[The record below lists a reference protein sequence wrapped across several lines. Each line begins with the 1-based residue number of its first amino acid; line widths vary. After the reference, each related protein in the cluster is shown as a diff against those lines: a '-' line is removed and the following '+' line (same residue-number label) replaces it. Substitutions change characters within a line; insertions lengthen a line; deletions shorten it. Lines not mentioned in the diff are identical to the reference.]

1 METKNQLLS
10 WLRVPIG
17 GLMPDGYGISNAYTR
32 NSRIANPTERSAGR
46 TLCSCLVALLILF
59 AVQGVRAGNGYNPT
73 INTTSDSNVSI
84 TENGLNYAFNIVYW
98 DYNENNYYWDEN
110 ACIKVNG
117 ETLCTFKD
125 LLKGYFT
132 IGKPY
137 NDSKGSYTEVAHDTA
152 FYKKY
157 TGKLIVTRQYTVG
170 NTVVYV
176 SASNP
181 RKRANTDYSME
192 LTIDIA
198 FERYWVDFKRTIKW
212 EGRWHYRDHKNY
224 HDYDVVLYNC
234 NAPSVSMPSITKDN
248 FTRTGNKKVKF
259 TYPSYTSYSGWTT
272 QTIMYKADCTNSWL
286 NPSTQAYGTLS
297 QTGEFNVSSNYD
309 PVTIYPRF
317 EYYKNA
323 NYWGS
328 GSTGNYVFRFD
339 KNYGKDG
346 SIVIPGQP
354 RPKNLTVTSTN
365 TYNKHVTISW
375 ERDAYDSSTA
385 TNGNWIVIRR
395 GSDGTQTNLAIGNN
409 ALSND
414 IYSYTDMSGNLNY
427 GTTYT
432 YVVCYKPNNWS
443 VSSESDAEGLSQT
456 VNCTLNRDFAF
467 SGETAKAENGKITF
481 SWSHNAIQ
489 DASATNKYDL
499 VVQQS
504 IDDGQTWSDVKTISI
519 TSTSTTGGSYTL
531 DNPNGYQPY
540 YFRAKITVQDIV
552 VYSAVKSATS
562 SQGSTLSSF
571 TASRGTYN
579 TLVKVAWSVNQKGT
593 NTTFFTLQRR
603 PMGNTSES
611 SWATIYST
619 SGTANNY
626 SYDDETAQPGSFNEY
641 RLKIFDTNNGKLY
654 EGTPLET
661 DGFCLAQGVMSGRI
675 TYGSGTA
682 VEGAR
687 VTLNTTNADGQAIKS
702 NRSLYFDGSVN
713 ASTGGSG
720 LTCETDATDINN
732 LFGKDFTIQM
742 WLKPDATKMTV
753 NDTDYELFDLPSTFG
768 LFIRK
773 SSTGYWLRYMVSNN
787 SDMFNKSIDTDKWTH
802 LTVTYS
808 QSAKKLTLY
817 TTQDCINIKD
827 KVEKTSITISADKL
841 KAATSFG
848 FGNWSNLGCSTP
860 YAGYMDEVRIF
871 NRCLSQAEILKNCNH
886 TLNGSEEGL
895 QAYYPFDEGM
905 AKQIKAYDFS
915 RQNGVSNEHHMR
927 AGTAARCEQNIVPS
941 EEQLSL
947 MTYTDTNGNYTV
959 RGIPFSGDGTNYII
973 TPSLG
978 IHKFA
983 PSNQSRFVS
992 INSLNFSTIDFE
1004 DTSSFPVS
1012 GTVYY
1017 EGTDIPVDSVQFFV
1031 DGAICARD
1039 GVPVMTGVDGKY
1051 TIDVPIGDHYITA
1064 SRLHHTFA
1072 DGGRYPAD
1080 KNNTGLRET
1089 FMNKMEGIDFY
1100 DNTMTVLAGRVVGGA
1115 IESNKQLGFGLSKNN
1130 IGQARITL
1138 QTTDERYH
1146 INVTTTKV
1154 GTTTNRNYAKDTLA
1168 LKSPTEKVHSRAW
1181 RNATSAG
1188 DATAARQIVIETD
1201 PATGE
1206 YAVLLPPLRYEV
1218 VNVEFVKTNPDVHF
1232 DYSSTKDEVNVSRLG
1247 LETTDTLTTDKRQT
1261 FTYLSRF
1268 DKIYNAPIDFKVT
1281 QEGCPDGAFG
1291 LESVTYKD
1299 AVLEE
1304 HTVGN
1309 LYTIGANGNV
1319 SYAYNAPIFQQGE
1332 QYTFNIHACQTYK
1345 NYDGG
1350 TTNPVVD
1357 TVPMDSME
1365 VTASNGLSDEQYVA
1379 IRDNASY
1386 NGKTYKAGDLVEM
1399 QTSTFHLDAQG
1410 KATYAWTAG
1419 FPDLTS
1425 PYNHKGFYFT
1435 YNNGEQWPAPKT
1447 AQQGIILGCV
1457 PTGVNFTTAAPD
1469 VVEMVLRD
1477 PPGTNSSATWEAGT
1491 TVTTTH
1497 TDFAKTVTDDKLITH
1512 VQAGFWQETEAGVGV
1527 VVVTRIE
1534 AKADADAG
1542 VHSQTER
1549 GDEHTVITTTT
1560 LDRAISTSDKP
1571 EFVGAQGDVF
1581 IGRAKNYL
1589 FGAARTIGFK
1599 EESTDNY
1606 VLDLDMGITRGVE
1619 YGTYFNYAQ
1628 NYIENTLL
1636 PNLEGL
1642 RDGLLIYHENPQS
1655 VAPVPG
1661 KIIFVTNLKPGDYGY
1676 GSSNDDEKVWGKR
1689 AARYDAQTGPS
1700 YTMIIP
1706 RDAQGNATVEGV
1718 DSIKLYNN
1726 NIKGWHTTLAANE
1739 EAKVRA
1745 KSNRNTY
1752 LDQNISFDS
1761 GSIITQS
1768 MTQTYA
1774 EGTTTTEEFTTTAI
1788 LNASVGA
1795 LFCETGLIVNT
1806 ENEWGKHKGNSDG
1819 TENENHSTVSY
1830 SLVEDGDDDAISVDV
1845 FKSVDA
1851 FSPIFITRAGQT
1863 CCPYEGARYTKYYKP
1878 GYKLDEATMQI
1889 EQPHILIDNVKN
1901 AVKSGVANGS
1911 TARFDVLL
1919 TNTSEI
1925 GEDVFFDVFV
1935 PSTGNANA
1943 ANVGLNGEPVSVKKV
1958 SLLVPAGEAVKAVL
1972 TVDQI
1977 DPSIQDYDSI
1987 AVVIA
1992 SQCQQDPA
2000 STWEVIADTAYVS
2013 VHYVATSSPVTMQIA
2028 STTVNTSNTDETAV
2042 IKVGGYDLG
2051 FNGFKGVK
2059 LQYKYAN
2066 DAAWTTFKEYHASD
2080 TYATPTSEQLPEGGL
2095 TYYYDMKG
2103 KSDGRYTFRAM
2114 STSTF
2119 KSEDYNVFSDEIV
2132 VIKDMQRP
2140 QLLGLANPSD
2150 GILSAGEEISVN
2162 FNEDIRSGAINELTS
2177 FEVIGELNEAQID
2190 HNVGLKME
2198 GSDRTA
2204 YTQADITLA
2213 GRSFSVESWVNIAGN
2228 GTLFAHGRGSNTFAL
2243 GADNDGHLVATIG
2256 RHTYTSVKTMPLNKW
2271 AYLMVSY
2278 NYEEGDSK
2286 LSANIAT
2293 DDQTI
2298 GLFGGESVADY
2309 TGNGNIT
2316 LGRQMTGAVQELT
2329 LWDSAHTLA
2338 EALEYMHITKKPTEP
2353 GLIGYWK
2360 FDEGNGTV
2368 ANDVARNRNMTLTSA
2383 NWYLNNKNKAVTLD
2397 GSNALQM
2404 DITAISSGDNDDY
2417 AFEMWFKGS
2426 DTNKGATLFATSV
2439 TDGPKMAFDADGMLT
2454 LSSKGSTTQLSK
2466 KNYLDNAWHHVA
2478 LNVLRGGTASI
2489 YVDGTIAK
2497 QVSAK
2502 AVAALQGY
2510 ALFIGANKQDDT
2522 FENYFTGSIDEV
2534 RLWHATLNGKT
2545 IQSRIHNRLQ
2555 GNENGLVAYYPFE
2568 AKTLD
2573 SGNQVIVVN
2582 SPLDNALDAN
2592 GRPSTVNMAST
2603 AADIAYSDEAPALKP
2618 AKNATNLDFSYVAS
2632 ERKIVFTLNNTPD
2645 MLEGTTVQFT
2655 VKNVADMN
2663 GNYCLPIVWTA
2674 YIRQNQLLWLT
2685 DNASVKGEQ
2694 GSDMSFTAQFE
2705 NTSGQNATWALSG
2718 LPSWLTASEMAGT
2731 VAATKQKTLT
2741 FTVDPSTAIGK
2752 YESTIYLYGDNQI
2765 YEPFTVSLNVTGE
2778 TPNWVATLGQS
2789 TMTVVGVLNINGQMS
2804 EDTEDMVAAFRGTE
2818 CVGVAQPKYFSS
2830 YDSYM
2835 VMLNIYGE
2843 NKADLTYK
2851 AYDASTGTIYPSVE
2865 VSNANANEFV
2875 ADKTV
2880 GSFDNPVTFTPLN
2893 EIEQDLSLNRAGWK
2907 WFSLYAM
2914 PKDSDPEVVFKDAL
2928 DAISIVT
2935 DGNAVSINWIGLLE
2949 LDNPATMYKLKT
2961 EMPYVETIVGTPTN
2975 CTDIDITL
2983 NSGWSWIGYPCQA
2996 SNSLGAAFA
3005 AANPQEG
3012 DQVKN
3017 QTSFSIYT
3025 NNEWIG
3031 TLTAMVPG
3039 EGYLY
3044 NSTASAAK
3052 TFKYP
3057 KPEVSGKKNAPAHK
3071 THESHEPYEAYE
3083 SFEDNMTMIAVVM
3096 NGDELVENAEVS
3108 VYAGT
3113 ELRGQST
3120 EVVKDGKHFLT
3131 IGGKSGED
3139 DVLTFVVT
3147 TGESTYY
3154 LNQTEL
3160 FHANAM
3166 MGSMA
3171 QPYVLQLGGTTGV
3184 NAIEYAPVD
3193 NYYDLQ
3199 GRKVENAHMRKGVYI
3214 NQSKKVVVKK

>member
-17 GLMPDGYGISNAYTR
+17 GRVCLLLLVLLGFLPQKASALKYSKTLGMMEPGVYTWVDAWSNDGLNWKTEPYVKWTNRKITTAKPYLEFEMEFHLNKTSLSYCKIALENGSNSDISMVFTNRSYENSSDQSKWQTQNDAYGRWVWVKKENKTGYDGKAWIATLRFYPTKKYYELADRSIYLVRGFDQNDDGGSETRTDFNGKSYGVDVVYYHNLHPEFGDGLNAPNVTRTAPGVISVEGTRSNTTGDYTYTVTANGTTKTITMSSGTSSGSTTFSSNNGTFNGAFSLTYAGYSEQTITPPADILNRTFDQVRACSAYQGDVYIASNNLYTYATSTKTKSVSASTKVSSISSMAWKKFDKQVIISWNVTEGDGNNGTWGVYR
-32 NSRIANPTERSAGR
+32 SEVTNSNTLANRTYLGSVIYNERSYTDNSS
-46 TLCSCLVALLILF
+46 TLQYDKTYRYEVTYLPYGTNSPANYSSAQLTNLSVTKDQTTTRSYKFNEFKSTLNEGKDKLVLTWNIEDETKKPHIFIDYREGVDGEWTPLTTTGYTF
-59 AVQGVRAGNGYNPT
+59 ATQGSVTPSISYSACGSYYFRMRIQSQETEYVQVATGDNAIGLKTT
-73 INTTSDSNVSI
+73 IT
-84 TENGLNYAFNIVYW
+84 
-98 DYNENNYYWDEN
+98 
-110 ACIKVNG
+110 
-117 ETLCTFKD
+117 D
-125 LLKGYFT
+125 LT
-132 IGKPY
+132 A
-137 NDSKGSYTEVAHDTA
+137 SKGSYAGMVRLTWDATIADN
-152 FYKKY
+152 
-157 TGKLIVTRQYTVG
+157 VT
-170 NTVVYV
+170 
-176 SASNP
+176 P
-181 RKRANTDYSME
+181 
-192 LTIDIA
+192 
-198 FERYWVDFKRTIKW
+198 
-212 EGRWHYRDHKNY
+212 
-224 HDYDVVLYNC
+224 
-234 NAPSVSMPSITKDN
+234 
-248 FTRTGNKKVKF
+248 VK
-259 TYPSYTSYSGWTT
+259 
-272 QTIMYKADCTNSWL
+272 
-286 NPSTQAYGTLS
+286 
-297 QTGEFNVSSNYD
+297 
-309 PVTIYPRF
+309 
-317 EYYKNA
+317 
-323 NYWGS
+323 
-328 GSTGNYVFRFD
+328 
-339 KNYGKDG
+339 
-346 SIVIPGQP
+346 
-354 RPKNLTVTSTN
+354 
-365 TYNKHVTISW
+365 
-375 ERDAYDSSTA
+375 
-385 TNGNWIVIRR
+385 
-395 GSDGTQTNLAIGNN
+395 
-409 ALSND
+409 
-414 IYSYTDMSGNLNY
+414 
-427 GTTYT
+427 
-432 YVVCYKPNNWS
+432 YVVSRRIIGTEAWG
-443 VSSESDAEGLSQT
+443 V
-456 VNCTLNRDFAF
+456 LN
-467 SGETAKAENGKITF
+467 
-481 SWSHNAIQ
+481 
-489 DASATNKYDL
+489 
-499 VVQQS
+499 
-504 IDDGQTWSDVKTISI
+504 
-519 TSTSTTGGSYTL
+519 
-531 DNPNGYQPY
+531 
-540 YFRAKITVQDIV
+540 
-552 VYSAVKSATS
+552 
-562 SQGSTLSSF
+562 
-571 TASRGTYN
+571 
-579 TLVKVAWSVNQKGT
+579 
-593 NTTFFTLQRR
+593 
-603 PMGNTSES
+603 
-611 SWATIYST
+611 ST
-619 SGTANNY
+619 SGTATSY
-626 SYDDETAQPGSFNEY
+626 SYEDNTALPGEY
-641 RLKIFDTNNGKLY
+641 YEYKVDCYGNNCNTNDVSVSSHLTRYGFAQST
-654 EGTPLET
+654 GTLT
-661 DGFCLAQGVMSGRI
+661 GRI

-682 VEGAR
+682 VSDANVRLVPSSEDASKQQFYSVHIDSAGYVNIALTEADAKRLFVGKPSFSVQFWCKFDQMAQAKNNRGIVFDVYNIATLDGTKNNGKYRLKAHTGSTSDTGKDLEPDRWYHLNYVRSGSTVNIYVIDPSATTESDLVFSKTYTGCKDGAYDNKIKNLVFGHSDTGAAATIDEIRLWSRALTRDEILANYDHPIVGTEKNLECYLPLDEGIGSLKEAFDISKTGGVANER
-687 VTLNTTNADGQAIKS
+687 HATFEGDATIWTDVPEQDAF
-702 NRSLYFDGSVN
+702 SLY
-713 ASTGGSG
+713 A
-720 LTCETDATDINN
+720 
-732 LFGKDFTIQM
+732 
-742 WLKPDATKMTV
+742 
-753 NDTDYELFDLPSTFG
+753 
-768 LFIRK
+768 K
-773 SSTGYWLRYMVSNN
+773 S
-787 SDMFNKSIDTDKWTH
+787 
-802 LTVTYS
+802 
-808 QSAKKLTLY
+808 
-817 TTQDCINIKD
+817 
-827 KVEKTSITISADKL
+827 
-841 KAATSFG
+841 
-848 FGNWSNLGCSTP
+848 
-860 YAGYMDEVRIF
+860 DE
-871 NRCLSQAEILKNCNH
+871 
-886 TLNGSEEGL
+886 
-895 QAYYPFDEGM
+895 D
-905 AKQIKAYDFS
+905 
-915 RQNGVSNEHHMR
+915 
-927 AGTAARCEQNIVPS
+927 
-941 EEQLSL
+941 
-947 MTYTDTNGNYTV
+947 GNYV
-959 RGIPFSGDGTNYII
+959 LRGVPFTGSGTNYNVI
-973 TPSLG
+973 PSKG
-978 IHKFA
+978 IHKFS
-983 PSNQSRFVS
+983 PTKQSRYVS
-992 INSLNFSTIDFE
+992 ASSLNFSAVDFE
-1004 DTSSFPVS
+1004 DISSFPVS
-1012 GTVYY
+1012 GAVYY
-1017 EGTDIPVDSVQFFV
+1017 EGTDIPVDSVQFYV
-1031 DGAICARD
+1031 DGAICAKD

-1064 SRLHHTFA
+1064 SRLHHTFVN
-1072 DGGRYPAD
+1072 GGRYPVD
-1080 KNNTGLRET
+1080 NNNTGLRYT
-1089 FMNKMEGIDFY
+1089 FVEAMDGQNFY
-1100 DNTMTVLAGRVVGGA
+1100 DNSMTVLAGRVVGGA
-1115 IESNKQLGFGLSKNN
+1115 RERDKQLGFGLSKNN

-1218 VNVEFVKTNPDVHF
+1218 TNVEFVKTNPDVHF
-1232 DYSSTKDEVNVSRLG
+1232 DYSGTKDEVNVMQIG
-1247 LETTDTLTTDKRQT
+1247 FEKTDTLATDKSQT

-1291 LESVTYKD
+1291 LESVTYND
-1299 AVLEE
+1299 AALNE

-1319 SYAYNAPIFQQGE
+1319 SYPYGAPIFQQGE
-1332 QYTFNIHACQTYK
+1332 QYTFNIEACQTYK

-1357 TVPMDSME
+1357 IVPMDSME

-1379 IRDNASY
+1379 IRDDVTY
-1386 NGKTYKAGDLVEM
+1386 NGKSYKAGDLVEM
-1399 QTSTFHLDAQG
+1399 QTSSFHLDAEG

-1425 PYNHKGFYFT
+1425 PFNNKGFNFN
-1435 YNNGEQWPAPKT
+1435 YNSQDWRDN
-1447 AQQGIILGCV
+1447 AQPGIILGCV

-1469 VVEMVLRD
+1469 VVEMILRD

-1497 TDFAKTVTDDKLITH
+1497 TDYAKTVTDDKFVAHL
-1512 VQAGFWQETEAGVGV
+1512 QAGLWQETEAGVGV

-1534 AKADADAG
+1534 AKADLDTG
-1542 VHSQTER
+1542 VHIQSEE
-1549 GDEHTVITTTT
+1549 GDENTKVDIIT
-1560 LDRAISTSDKP
+1560 LDRAISTSAEP
-1571 EFVGAQGDVF
+1571 EYVGAQGDVF

-1599 EESTDNY
+1599 EESANNY
-1606 VLDLDMGITRGVE
+1606 VLNLDMGITRGVE
-1619 YGTYFNYAQ
+1619 YGTVFNYTQ
-1628 NYIENTLL
+1628 NYVENTLL
-1636 PNLEGL
+1636 PNLEKL
-1642 RDGLLIYHENPQS
+1642 RNAQLIYNENPQS
-1655 VAPVPG
+1655 VAAVPG

-1676 GSSNDDEKVWGKR
+1676 GSSNDDKEVWKDR
-1689 AARYDAQTGPS
+1689 AASCDAQTGPS

-1726 NIKGWHTTLAANE
+1726 NILGWHATLAANE
-1739 EAKVRA
+1739 EAKVKA
-1745 KSNRNTY
+1745 KSNRTTY

-1761 GSIITQS
+1761 GSIITQT
-1768 MTQTYA
+1768 MTQSHA
-1774 EGTTTTEEFTTTAI
+1774 EGTTTTGEYTTTAI
-1788 LNASVGA
+1788 INASVGA
-1795 LFCETGLIVNT
+1795 LFCEAGLIMST
-1806 ENEWGKHKGNSDG
+1806 ENEIGKHWGESNG
-1819 TENENHSTVSY
+1819 EENETHSTVSY
-1830 SLVEDGDDDAISVDV
+1830 SLVENGDDDAISVDV
-1845 FKSVDA
+1845 FKSPDGN
-1851 FSPIFITRAGQT
+1851 SPIFVTSAGQT

-1901 AVKSGVANGS
+1901 AVKTGVANGT
-1911 TARFDVLL
+1911 TARFNVTL

-1925 GEDVFFDVFV
+1925 DEDVFFDVFV

-1958 SLLVPAGEAVKAVL
+1958 SLLVPAGEAVNAVL
-1972 TVDQI
+1972 TVDQT

-2028 STTVNTSNTDETAV
+2028 STTVNTTNTDETAV
-2042 IKVGGYDLG
+2042 IKVGGYDFG

-2256 RHTYTSVKTMPLNKW
+2256 GHTYTSVKTMPLNKW

-2368 ANDVARNRNMTLTSA
+2368 ANDVARSRHMTLTAA

-2497 QVSAK
+2497 QISAK

-2510 ALFIGANKQDDT
+2510 ALFIGADKQDNI
-2522 FENYFTGSIDEV
+2522 FGHYFTGSIDEV

-2818 CVGVAQPKYFSS
+2818 CVGVAQPKYFSR

-2880 GSFDNPVTFTPLN
+2880 GSFNNPVTFTPLN

-2935 DGNAVSINWIGLLE
+2935 DGDAVSINWIGLLE

-2975 CTDIDITL
+2975 CTGIDITL

-2996 SNSLGAAFA
+2996 SNSLNAAFA

-3083 SFEDNMTMIAVVM
+3083 SYEDNMTMIAVVM

-3120 EVVKDGKHFLT
+3120 EAVKDGKHFLT